1 MLTTCPACSGQVSQA
16 AAACPH
22 CGHPMK
28 KSGSSP
34 SGWLPIA
41 ILFLVAG
48 GGLGY
53 IYKLNPDIDPKAF
66 FGLAEEPV
74 VVKQK
79 IEVERLSPSELK
91 KELRDYVIRV
101 NRLTPY
107 KPNLMLSL
115 ERVHVDKQPASISF
129 DYEISVAYEDMQFES
144 GVVRKAL
151 MNRYC
156 NDDDFAFMAANNVR
170 VTFRY
175 MKMGRIVHTEMI
187 DQCDQS

>member
-1 MLTTCPACSGQVSQA
+1 MLTTCLACRGQVSQA

-22 CGHPMK
+22 CGHPMRRVR
-28 KSGSSP
+28 SS
-34 SGWLPIA
+34 SLGWLPFA
-41 ILFLVAG
+41 ILFAVAG
-48 GGLGY
+48 IGLGY
-53 IYKLNPDIDPKAF
+53 MYKLNPNIDPKAF
-66 FGLAEEPV
+66 FGFAEEPV

-79 IEVERLSPSELK
+79 IEVQRLSPGQLQ
-91 KELRDYVIRV
+91 KELQAYAFRV
-101 NRLTPY
+101 NRLTPF

-115 ERVHVDKQPASISF
+115 EKVYVDNKPATIIF
-129 DYEISVAYEDMQFES
+129 DYEISVAYEDMKFES
-144 GVVRKAL
+144 GAVRKAL

-187 DQCDQS
+187 DRCDQS

>member
-1 MLTTCPACSGQVSQA
+1 MLTTCLACRGQVSQA

-22 CGHPMK
+22 CGHPMRRVN
-28 KSGSSP
+28 SS
-34 SGWLPIA
+34 SLGWLPFA
-41 ILFLVAG
+41 ILFAVAG
-48 GGLGY
+48 IGLGY
-53 IYKLNPDIDPKAF
+53 MYKLNPNIDPKAF
-66 FGLAEEPV
+66 FGFAEEPV

-79 IEVERLSPSELK
+79 IEVQRLSPGQLQ
-91 KELRDYVIRV
+91 KELQAYAFRV
-101 NRLTPY
+101 NRLTPF

-115 ERVHVDKQPASISF
+115 ERVYVDNKPATITF

-187 DQCDQS
+187 DRCDQA

>member
-1 MLTTCPACSGQVSQA
+1 MLTTCPACRGQVSQA

-22 CGHPMK
+22 CGHPVK
-28 KSGSSP
+28 KVRSSS
-34 SGWLPIA
+34 SGWLPFA
-41 ILFLVAG
+41 ILFAIAG
-48 GGLGY
+48 IGLGY
-53 IYKLNPDIDPKAF
+53 MYRLNPDIDPKAF
-66 FGLAEEPV
+66 FGFAEEPV

-79 IEVERLSPSELK
+79 IEVQRLSPGQLQ
-91 KELRDYVIRV
+91 KELQAYAFRV
-101 NRLTPY
+101 NRLTPF

-115 ERVHVDKQPASISF
+115 ERVYVDNKPATITF

-187 DQCDQS
+187 DRCDQA

>member
-1 MLTTCPACSGQVSQA
+1 MLTTCSACSGQVSQA

-22 CGHPMK
+22 CGHPVK
-28 KSGSSP
+28 KVRSSY
-34 SGWLPIA
+34 SGWLPFA
-41 ILFLVAG
+41 ILFAVAG
-48 GGLGY
+48 IGLGY
-53 IYKLNPDIDPKAF
+53 MYKLNPNIDPKAF
-66 FGLAEEPV
+66 FGFAEEPV

-79 IEVERLSPSELK
+79 IEVQRLSPGQLQ
-91 KELRDYVIRV
+91 KELQAYAFRV

-115 ERVHVDKQPASISF
+115 EKVYVDNKPATIIF
-129 DYEISVAYEDMQFES
+129 DYEISVAYEDMKFES
-144 GVVRKAL
+144 GAVRKAL

-187 DQCDQS
+187 DRCDQA